1 VLTEFFHVTN
11 AESWTV
17 VEMKILIRRTMKIY
31 LLVNILMCIFR
42 RTRKMSLLRDILTL
56 LRCILQ
62 SIILQCAFIFE
73 Q

>member
-1 VLTEFFHVTN
+1 
-11 AESWTV
+11 
-17 VEMKILIRRTMKIY
+17 MKTLIRRTMKIY

>member
-1 VLTEFFHVTN
+1 MLTEFFHVTN
-11 AESWTV
+11 AESWMV

-31 LLVNILMCIFR
+31 LLVNILMCIFK
-42 RTRKMSLLRDILTL
+42 RTRKMSQLRDILIL

-62 SIILQCAFIFE
+62 SIVLQCEFIFE

>member
-42 RTRKMSLLRDILTL
+42 RTRKMSLLRDILT
-56 LRCILQ
+56 
-62 SIILQCAFIFE
+62 
-73 Q
+73 